1 MSANDKIVLG
11 LIIIGMFLCFV
22 AILAIVIERYQK
34 AEQEKQA
41 DDLADREEINQK
53 ILEMHDYGEFLTK
66 ELSSRQSEAMLMYEM
81 LLDKEKKLMKASEKT
96 SPKVEPSKEGE
107 AKASKAPKAP
117 KESSKEAKHRHTL
130 AQAASSSEETPIVNH
145 NEEIKRL
152 YRQGLTSAEIAK
164 KLGIGKGQVEL
175 VYHLFVEKK

>member
-1 MSANDKIVLG
+1 MSANDKVVLG

-22 AILAIVIERYQK
+22 AVLAIVVERYKK
-34 AEQEKQA
+34 AQQDKDA
-41 DDLADREEINQK
+41 DDLADREEIKQK

-66 ELSSRQSEAMLMYEM
+66 ELSGKQNEAILMYEM
-81 LLDKEKKLMKASEKT
+81 LLEKEKALMQSAEKT
-96 SPKVEPSKEGE
+96 KAKPSLPARQKPKQAVQPSSNPVEEK
-107 AKASKAPKAP
+107 
-117 KESSKEAKHRHTL
+117 
-130 AQAASSSEETPIVNH
+130 PIINH

-164 KLGIGKGQVEL
+164 QLGIGKGQVEL